1 MAGYGGGGHLPPL
14 KLSVLQLVN
23 FVGSKTSQKR
33 PQMPP
38 QNLNTTGASY
48 KHYPTLTMYMENM
61 CIAH

>member
-1 MAGYGGGGHLPPL
+1 MGGGGGARGGGHLPPL
-14 KLSVLQLVN
+14 KLSVLQ
-23 FVGSKTSQKR
+23 FVGSKASQKR